1 VNKYLLERYRDKTQL
16 WYYNPTNIHLLR
28 FIKMTLNRFCAEP
41 TVLTKETDSHLQ
53 TFITLRIIIGKN
65 ESRLIEKVLKNFTS
79 FVLLDW
85 SDSTARISKIE
96 HELML
101 HELTEI

>member
-1 VNKYLLERYRDKTQL
+1 
-16 WYYNPTNIHLLR
+16 
-28 FIKMTLNRFCAEP
+28 MTLNIFCTEP
-41 TVLTKETDSHLQ
+41 TILAKETDSNLQ
-53 TFITLRIIIGKN
+53 KFITPRIFIGKN
-65 ESRLIEKVLKNFTS
+65 ESRLVGKVLKNSTAFI
-79 FVLLDW
+79 LLDW

>member
-1 VNKYLLERYRDKTQL
+1 
-16 WYYNPTNIHLLR
+16 
-28 FIKMTLNRFCAEP
+28 MTLNRFYTEP
-41 TVLTKETDSHLQ
+41 TILKNETDSNLQ
-53 TFITLRIIIGKN
+53 KFITPNILIGKN
-65 ESRLIEKVLKNFTS
+65 ESRLIGKVLTNSTA

-101 HELTEI
+101 HKLTEI